1 MTILFTS
8 SVVGES
14 MIDSLRDGTGVILIT
29 EGVMSFNMSMIAK
42 ARNVILFGQS
52 TFIEAILNQVHYNL
66 VTICVMWKNI

>member
-1 MTILFTS
+1 
-8 SVVGES
+8 

-29 EGVMSFNMSMIAK
+29 DGVMSFNMSMIAK
-42 ARNVILFGQS
+42 ARNFILFGQS